1 MIYRKFILFIIVICL
16 TSCQQKSSK
25 IRQPVLQGIWK
36 KHGYGQIIQISK
48 SNIDF
53 YDITQKSCLPVKTV
67 SLKNIREFGEIV
79 SVTDD
84 TLLMKSGINRY
95 QFIRLKA
102 LPKFCNI
109 HSEKALKNPVY
120 NFEVFWNTFN
130 ENYAFFG
137 KRKIKWDQI
146 YRDYRPK
153 ISEQTTDQELYN
165 LLNEIIGKFKDGHI
179 TLDAPKSVVE
189 GKAKDG
195 GKEDGNSVS
204 KIPEVS
210 PLKLRNAI
218 LQRYLT
224 APNFSGRDLYGK
236 GLLSWGITKEN
247 VGYIQINWMLFFRD
261 YKIADSLKGDDYAG
275 LYFQKATGNPLHM
288 IEEVE
293 QARKIMDRAIMAL
306 KDVNGIILDIRL
318 NGGGYD
324 AVALEILN
332 HFASKKTLAFSKQTW
347 LGTKFSEPVPIYLS
361 PSKKIFSGPVALLTS
376 HSTASAAE
384 IMAMASMG
392 LKNFIRIGS
401 STEGIFSDM
410 LEKKLPNGW
419 SFSLSNEVYMNSS
432 DENFE
437 NTGIPTNIQMFYPN
451 EGNKFRYSVLKNIR
465 EGDPAVDSAIS
476 LLYASKT
483 NP

>member
-1 MIYRKFILFIIVICL
+1 MINHKFILFIIVVCL
-16 TSCQQKSSK
+16 LSCQRRNSAVH
-25 IRQPVLQGIWK
+25 QPVLQGIWK
-36 KHGYGQIIQISK
+36 KQGYGVVIEISK
-48 SNIDF
+48 SDINF
-53 YDITQKSCLPVKTV
+53 YDVTQKSCLPVKTV
-67 SLKNIREFGEIV
+67 SLNNIRELGEIV
-79 SVTDD
+79 SLTND
-84 TLLMKSGINRY
+84 TLLIKSGINRY
-95 QFIRLKA
+95 QFNRLKA
-102 LPKFCNI
+102 LPKFCKI
-109 HSEKALKNPVY
+109 QSEKVLNNPVY

-153 ISEQTTDQELYN
+153 ISEQTSDQELYN
-165 LLNEIIGKFKDGHI
+165 LLNEIIGKFNDGHI

-195 GKEDGNSVS
+195 GNEDGNSVS

-224 APNFSGRDLYGK
+224 APNFLGRDLYGK
-236 GLLSWGITKEN
+236 GLLNWGITKEN

-275 LYFQKATGNPLHM
+275 LYFQKAARNPLHM
-288 IEEVE
+288 MEEVE
-293 QARKIMDRAIMAL
+293 QAKKIMDRAIMAL

-332 HFASKKTLAFSKQTW
+332 HFVSKKTLAFSKKTW
-347 LGTKFSEPVPIYLS
+347 LGTKFSEPTPIYLI
-361 PSKKIFSGPVALLTS
+361 PSKRIFSGPVVLLTS

-392 LKNFIRIGS
+392 LKNFNRIGS

-419 SFSLSNEVYMNSS
+419 SFSLSNEVYVNSF

-437 NTGIPTNIQMFYPN
+437 NTGIPTNIQMIYPN
-451 EGNKFRYSVLKNIR
+451 EGNTFRYAILKNITG
-465 EGDPAVDSAIS
+465 GDPAIDNAIS
-476 LLYASKT
+476 LLYAGRAQ
-483 NP
+483 